1 MTAEELA
8 LNLLGLMR
16 KANAIAVG
24 ETNTGG
30 AVRAGKA
37 KLLLLAADAS
47 DNARSRARGFTHG
60 RDIVTVT
67 LPFTKDEIAAHVGV
81 SGCAMAAITDI
92 GFANA
97 FMKSLA
103 AAVPEGYDES
113 TAEIQ
118 RRFEK
123 ADRRKK
129 EAAAH
134 EKNKR
139 IGKRRNNV

>member
-1 MTAEELA
+1 MREKT

-37 KLLLLAADAS
+37 KLLLLASDAS

-103 AAVPEGYDES
+103 AAVPDGYDES
-113 TAEIQ
+113 AAEIQ

>member
-1 MTAEELA
+1 MREKT

-16 KANAIAVG
+16 KANAISVG

-37 KLLLLAADAS
+37 KLLLLASDAS
-47 DNARSRARGFTHG
+47 DNARSRARGFMHG
-60 RDIVTVT
+60 RDVVTVT

-113 TAEIQ
+113 AAEIQ
-118 RRFEK
+118 RRFER

>member
-1 MTAEELA
+1 MREKT

-37 KLLLLAADAS
+37 KLLLLAVDAS
-47 DNARSRARGFTHG
+47 DNAQSRARGFTHG

-103 AAVPEGYDES
+103 AAVPDGYDES
-113 TAEIQ
+113 AAEIQ

>member
-1 MTAEELA
+1 MREKT

-30 AVRAGKA
+30 VVRAGKA

>member
-1 MTAEELA
+1 MREKT

-60 RDIVTVT
+60 RDVVTVT

-81 SGCAMAAITDI
+81 SSCAMAAITDI

>member
-1 MTAEELA
+1 MREKT

-103 AAVPEGYDES
+103 AAVPDGYDES
-113 TAEIQ
+113 AAEIQ

-123 ADRRKK
+123 ADRCKK

>member
-1 MTAEELA
+1 MREKT

-81 SGCAMAAITDI
+81 PGCAMAAITDI

-103 AAVPEGYDES
+103 AAVPDGYDES
-113 TAEIQ
+113 AAEIQ

>member
-1 MTAEELA
+1 MREKT

-37 KLLLLAADAS
+37 KLLLLASDAS

-60 RDIVTVT
+60 RDVVTVT

-103 AAVPEGYDES
+103 AAVPDGYDES
-113 TAEIQ
+113 AAEIQ

>member
-1 MTAEELA
+1 MREKT

-37 KLLLLAADAS
+37 KLLLLASDAS

-60 RDIVTVT
+60 RDVVTVT

-81 SGCAMAAITDI
+81 SSCAMAAITDI

>member
-1 MTAEELA
+1 MREKT

-97 FMKSLA
+97 FIKSLA
-103 AAVPEGYDES
+103 AAVPDGYDES
-113 TAEIQ
+113 AAEIQ
-118 RRFEK
+118 RRFER

>member
-1 MTAEELA
+1 MRKKT

-60 RDIVTVT
+60 RDVVTVT

>member
-1 MTAEELA
+1 MREKT

-16 KANAIAVG
+16 KANAISVG

-30 AVRAGKA
+30 TVRAGKA
-37 KLLLLAADAS
+37 KLLLLAADSS
-47 DNARSRARGFTHG
+47 DNARRRAEGFIRG
-60 RDIVTVT
+60 RNVAVVL

-81 SGCAMAAITDI
+81 PGCSMAAITDI

-103 AAVPEGYDES
+103 AAIPESYDEQA
-113 TAEIQ
+113 AEIRQ
-118 RRFEK
+118 RFEK
-123 ADRRKK
+123 ADKRKK

-139 IGKRRNNV
+139 IGKRRNDV

>member
-1 MTAEELA
+1 MREKT

-37 KLLLLAADAS
+37 KLLLLASDAS

-60 RDIVTVT
+60 RDVVTVT
-67 LPFTKDEIAAHVGV
+67 LPFTKDEIAAHIGV
-81 SGCAMAAITDI
+81 SSCAMAAITDI

>member
-1 MTAEELA
+1 MREKT

-123 ADRRKK
+123 

>member
-1 MTAEELA
+1 MREKT

-129 EAAAH
+129 EAAVH

>member
-1 MTAEELA
+1 MRGKT

>member
-1 MTAEELA
+1 MREKT

-37 KLLLLAADAS
+37 KLLLLASDAS

-81 SGCAMAAITDI
+81 SSCAMAAITDI

>member
-1 MTAEELA
+1 MREKT

-60 RDIVTVT
+60 RDVVTVT

-103 AAVPEGYDES
+103 AAVPDGYDES

-118 RRFEK
+118 WRFEK

>member
-1 MTAEELA
+1 MREKT

-47 DNARSRARGFTHG
+47 DNARSRARGFTYG

-103 AAVPEGYDES
+103 AAVPDGYDES
-113 TAEIQ
+113 AAEIQ

>member
-1 MTAEELA
+1 MREKT

-37 KLLLLAADAS
+37 KLLLLASDAS

-60 RDIVTVT
+60 RDVVTVT

-81 SGCAMAAITDI
+81 SSCAMAAITDI

-103 AAVPEGYDES
+103 AAVPDGYDES
-113 TAEIQ
+113 AAEIQ

>member
-1 MTAEELA
+1 MREKT

-60 RDIVTVT
+60 RDVVMVT

-92 GFANA
+92 GFTNA

>member
-1 MTAEELA
+1 MREKTLR
-8 LNLLGLMR
+8 LLGLMR
-16 KANAIAVG
+16 RANAISVG

-103 AAVPEGYDES
+103 AAVPDGYDES
-113 TAEIQ
+113 AAEIQ

-134 EKNKR
+134 EKNKW

>member
-1 MTAEELA
+1 MREKA

>member
-1 MTAEELA
+1 MREKT

-37 KLLLLAADAS
+37 KLLLLASDAS

-60 RDIVTVT
+60 RDVVTVT

-113 TAEIQ
+113 AAEIQ
-118 RRFEK
+118 RRFER

>member
-1 MTAEELA
+1 MREKA

-103 AAVPEGYDES
+103 AAVPDGYDES
-113 TAEIQ
+113 AAEIQ

>member
-1 MTAEELA
+1 MREKT

-60 RDIVTVT
+60 RDVVTVT

-81 SGCAMAAITDI
+81 SSCAMAAITDI

-118 RRFEK
+118 RRFER

>member
-1 MTAEELA
+1 MREKT

-30 AVRAGKA
+30 ALRAGKA

>member
-1 MTAEELA
+1 MREKT

-81 SGCAMAAITDI
+81 SGCAMAATTDI

-103 AAVPEGYDES
+103 AAVPDGYDES
-113 TAEIQ
+113 AAEIQ

>member
-1 MTAEELA
+1 MREKT

-60 RDIVTVT
+60 RDIVMVT

>member
-1 MTAEELA
+1 MREKT

-47 DNARSRARGFTHG
+47 NNARSRARGFTHG

-92 GFANA
+92 GFENA

-103 AAVPEGYDES
+103 AAVPDGYDES
-113 TAEIQ
+113 AAEIQ

>member
-1 MTAEELA
+1 MREKT

-47 DNARSRARGFTHG
+47 DNARSRASGFTHG

-103 AAVPEGYDES
+103 AAVPDGYDES
-113 TAEIQ
+113 AAEIQ
-118 RRFEK
+118 RRFER